1 MADDRVVFERRDFLK
16 LVGIGVAGAATGCTK
31 PPAEKLIP
39 YLVAPEDVLPG
50 VPYFYASVCRECP
63 AGCGLIARTREGRA
77 IKLEGNPAHPL
88 GEGGLC
94 ARGQAGLQGLY
105 DPDRV
110 RTPLV
115 KEAGKWKAA
124 TWDEALALVGT
135 KLAAARGRNVL
146 LTGLETGTMRA
157 LAGEIASGWG
167 GRHVMWE
174 PFGYEV
180 LRAANRATFGVD
192 AVPRLDVAAARCVIA
207 FGADFLETFLS
218 PVGQARG
225 FAAMRAQREDGG
237 GHFVAVESRLST
249 TGANADE
256 WVAPRPGTEFA
267 LALGLAHV
275 IVAEQLGPEGS
286 ERSAL
291 ALKGTLEA
299 WTPEAVA
306 KQTEVPAETV
316 TRLARLFA
324 KRAPSLAVAGGI
336 ATQGTHG
343 TSLAAAVNALNF
355 VAGNVGRTVRFDRTL
370 DLGGLASFADLTRE
384 LAGMAAGNVDV
395 LLVHGAN
402 PLYAAPDWA
411 GTKDAILKVP
421 FKVAIATAKDET
433 GEQCDV
439 ILPVSHAL
447 ESFGDAWTARG
458 VYSLQQPAMKKLPMF
473 DSRPLG
479 DVLIAAAK
487 AAGGGKALPDTY
499 YDYLHGRWK
508 ALHTRFGKGRDF
520 DTFWTE
526 SLAAGGV
533 FEDAAPLP
541 TRWNGTPAFAPSE
554 RAGAGEFAL
563 LVTPSSNFYDGR
575 GANRPWLQ
583 ELPDMTS
590 KTVWGSWAE
599 IHPETAK
606 KLGVAQGEPLRI
618 ETGAGSVEVPAY
630 LYAGIRK
637 DTVAIAL
644 GQGHSAYGRYAAGR
658 GVNAVGLLPQ
668 ALDEAAGALAYQG
681 ANAKLSRG
689 ASAMELYFQQAE
701 KNQHEREI
709 AQIVPLAALLGGA
722 AAGAGSNGHAGGGEA
737 APRSASNPHAR
748 EAGQHAETHAAGEK
762 LGHYAAGVDVTEQD
776 PSMTRPGQFTEPKA
790 RPEGWR
796 PPAHA
801 ITAFQPKVNV
811 RHGSSDPVNVG
822 NYVHATHRWAMSVDL
837 NSCTGCAACVVACNA
852 ENNIPVVGPD
862 LVRRGREM
870 QWIRI
875 DRFEEKVAPGAS
887 DVRFVPMMCQHCGDA
902 PCEMVCPVYATYHSP
917 EGLNAQV
924 YNRCVGTRYC
934 SNNCPYKVR
943 AFNWFDY
950 SAPEKTTFAFPEPL
964 NWQLNPDVTVR
975 SKGVM
980 EKCTMC
986 IQRILEGKGNA
997 KDEGRP
1003 VRDGEIQTA
1012 CAQSC
1017 PTRAITFGD
1026 LADPETAVH
1035 QKSFGERKYWVFE
1048 ELNTKPGVTYLQKVT
1063 RDTMSEGEA

>member
-1 MADDRVVFERRDFLK
+1 MADDQVVFDRRDFLK
-16 LVGIGVAGAATGCTK
+16 LVGIGVAGVTAGCAK

-50 VPYFYASVCRECP
+50 VPYFYASTCRECP

-88 GEGGLC
+88 NQGGLC

-115 KEAGKWKAA
+115 KDGASWKAA
-124 TWDEALALVGT
+124 TWDEVLALVGG
-135 KLAAARGRNVL
+135 KLAAAKNRTVL
-146 LTGLETGTMRA
+146 LTGLETGSMRA
-157 LAGEIASGWG
+157 LAGEFGASVGAK
-167 GRHVMWE
+167 HVMWE
-174 PFGYEV
+174 PFGYEAV
-180 LRAANRATFGVD
+180 RAANRATYGVD
-192 AVPRLDVAAARCVIA
+192 AVPRYDVGSARCLIA
-207 FGADFLETFLS
+207 FGADLLETFLS
-218 PVGQARG
+218 PVAQQRG
-225 FAAMRAQREDGG
+225 FAAMRTQRDDGG
-237 GHFVAVESRLST
+237 GHFVAVEPRLST

-256 WVAPRPGTEFA
+256 WVAAKPGTEFA
-267 LALGLAHV
+267 VALGIANV
-275 IVAEQLGPEGS
+275 IVNQGLGPAAS
-286 ERSAL
+286 ERA
-291 ALKGTLEA
+291 ALKNA
-299 WTPEAVA
+299 VADWTPEKVA
-306 KQTEVPAETV
+306 ALTDVPADTIA
-316 TRLARLFA
+316 RLAKLFS
-324 KRAPSLAVAGGI
+324 KRSPSLAVAGGI

-343 TSLAAAVNALNF
+343 TALVAAVNVLNH
-355 VAGNVGRTVRFDRTL
+355 VAGNTGRTVRFDRTL
-370 DLGGLASFADLTRE
+370 DVSGLATFAE
-384 LAGMAAGNVDV
+384 FSNALADMAAGKCEV
-395 LLVHGAN
+395 LLVNGAN

-411 GTKDAILKVP
+411 PVKDAFLKVP
-421 FKVAIATAKDET
+421 FKVALATSRDET
-433 GEQCDV
+433 AEQCDV
-439 ILPVSHAL
+439 ILPISHAL

-458 VYSLQQPAMKKLPMF
+458 VYSLQQPAMKRLPMF

-479 DVLIAAAK
+479 DALIALGK
-487 AAGGGKALPDTY
+487 AAGGGKSWPDSY
-499 YDYLHGRWK
+499 HDYLQAKWK
-508 ALHTRFGKGRDF
+508 ALAPRFAKGRDF
-520 DTFWTE
+520 DTFWAET
-526 SLAAGGV
+526 LAAGGV
-533 FEDAAPLP
+533 FEDATPLP
-541 TRWNGTPAFAPSE
+541 VKWSGTPAFAASE
-554 RAGAGEFAL
+554 RFGPGEYAL
-563 LVTPSSNFYDGR
+563 LVTPSNNFYDGR

-599 IHPETAK
+599 IHPETAA
-606 KLGVAQGEPLRI
+606 KLGVKQGEPLRV
-618 ETGAGSVEVPAY
+618 ETSVGNVEVPAY

-644 GQGHSAYGRYAAGR
+644 GQGHTSYGRYAKGR
-658 GVNAVGLLPQ
+658 GINAVRLVPKSM
-668 ALDEAAGALAYQG
+668 DEAAGAVAYQG

-689 ASAMELYFQQAE
+689 TAAMELYQQQAE
-701 KNQHEREI
+701 KSQHDREI

-722 AAGAGSNGHAGGGEA
+722 AAVAQAEKAEA
-737 APRSASNPHAR
+737 HEETPSA
-748 EAGQHAETHAAGEK
+748 
-762 LGHYAAGVDVTEQD
+762 GHYPAGPGYEEQD
-776 PSMTRPGQFTEPKA
+776 PSMTRAGKFTEPKE
-790 RPEGWR
+790 RPPGWQ

-801 ITAFQPKVNV
+801 VSAFEPKQKA
-811 RHGSSDPVNVG
+811 RHSSMNPVNVG
-822 NYVHATHRWAMSVDL
+822 SYVHANHRWAMSVDL

-852 ENNIPVVGPD
+852 ENNVPVVGPD

-997 KDEGRP
+997 KDEGRA

-1017 PTRAITFGD
+1017 PTQAITFGD
-1026 LADPETAVH
+1026 LLDAESAVH
-1035 QKSFGERKYWVFE
+1035 KKSYGERKYWVFE
-1048 ELNTKPGVTYLQKVT
+1048 DLNTKPGVTYLQKVT
-1063 RDTMSEGEA
+1063 RDTAGGEA